1 VNPLNDL
8 LYDQFQNTVDEVLV
22 RHASVLD
29 IMTKLEASNA
39 RINRSVVKSI
49 TSCGCTKL
57 NAQKNEIPEGTEF
70 YDLKKLNTN
79 QLSGELCATCREK
92 VEQEIG
98 SHLFYLTALC
108 NQVDVNLY
116 DVILQEFNRIKVL
129 GPFSLY

>member
-1 VNPLNDL
+1 MNDL

-22 RHASVLD
+22 RNASVLD
-29 IMTKLEASNA
+29 IVTKLEASNA
-39 RINRSVVKSI
+39 RVNRSVIKSI
-49 TSCGCTKL
+49 TSCGCMSL
-57 NAQKNEIPEGTEF
+57 NAQKAEIPEGSEF
-70 YDLKKLNTN
+70 YDLKKQNSN

-108 NQVDVNLY
+108 NQLDINLY
-116 DVILQEFNRIKVL
+116 DVMLQEYKRIKAL

>member
-1 VNPLNDL
+1 MNDL

-22 RHASVLD
+22 RHASILD
-29 IMTKLEASNA
+29 IITKLESSNA
-39 RINRSVVKSI
+39 RVNRAVIKSI

-57 NAQKNEIPEGTEF
+57 NAQKSDIPEGAEY
-70 YDLKKLNTN
+70 YDLKKVNTN
-79 QLSGELCATCREK
+79 QLSGELCPACREK

-108 NQVDVNLY
+108 NQLDVNLY
-116 DVILQEFNRIKVL
+116 DVMLQEYKRIKAL